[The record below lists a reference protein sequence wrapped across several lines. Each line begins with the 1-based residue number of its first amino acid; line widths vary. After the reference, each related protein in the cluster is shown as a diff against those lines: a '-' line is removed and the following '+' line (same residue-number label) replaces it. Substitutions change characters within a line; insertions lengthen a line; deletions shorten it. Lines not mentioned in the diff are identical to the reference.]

1 MASLKNEFV
10 VVLNS
15 SSCTNLFPNNSNTN
29 FRIRLPHRL
38 RLGHDWRVALGDIS
52 FSNAL
57 YSINKEQSISI
68 VIQGCDYKEI
78 RESESHEEDQHFVI
92 KIEPGRFQTID
103 ELLITIN
110 NEIKSSFVL
119 VSKSYLPLFSL
130 DSRGAVRIATGF
142 VTLAEDD
149 IRRIYVKSL
158 SPSLRQIFGT
168 ENCGIPYIHA
178 CHTNIYCYCDIV
190 NPRVVGNVTV
200 PLLRQVETKI
210 HEPYGTQVH
219 QIFRK
224 PLFCE
229 LSTYDIDE
237 IEIQLLDDT
246 GVPPVIQFGN
256 VILTLIL
263 KRFYVK

>member
-15 SSCTNLFPNNSNTN
+15 SSCTNLFPNNCNTN

-38 RLGHDWRVALGDIS
+38 QLGRDWRVALGDIS

-57 YSINKEQSISI
+57 YTINKEQSIFL
-68 VIQGCDYKEI
+68 VIQGCNYKTIGE
-78 RESESHEEDQHFVI
+78 REPHEDDQQFII
-92 KIEPGRFQTID
+92 KIEPGIYQTID

-110 NEIKSSFVL
+110 NEIRSSFL
-119 VSKSYLPLFSL
+119 IVSQSELPLFSL
-130 DSRGAVRIATGF
+130 DSRGAVRITTGF

-149 IRRIYVKSL
+149 IRRIYVKSV
-158 SPSLRQIFGT
+158 SPSLRQILGT
-168 ENCGIPYIHA
+168 ERYGFPYLHA

-200 PLLRQVETKI
+200 PLLRQVDTKI
-210 HEPYGTQVH
+210 HEPYGSQVH

-229 LSTYDIDE
+229 LSTYEINE
-237 IEIQLLDDT
+237 IEVQLLDDT

-256 VILTLIL
+256 VILSLIF
-263 KRFYVK
+263 KRF

>member
-1 MASLKNEFV
+1 MANLKNEFV

-15 SSCTNLFPNNSNTN
+15 ASCTKFFPNNFNTN
-29 FRIRLPHRL
+29 FKIRLPHRL
-38 RLGHDWRVALGDIS
+38 QLGADWKIALGDIS

-57 YSINKEQSISI
+57 YTINKEQAII
-68 VIQGCDYKEI
+68 LVIQGCDYRIIGE
-78 RESESHEEDQHFVI
+78 REPHEDDQHFVV
-92 KIEPGRFQTID
+92 KIEPGIYQTID
-103 ELLITIN
+103 ELLLAIN

-119 VSKSYLPLFSL
+119 VSQSELPVFST
-130 DSRGAVRIATGF
+130 DSRGAVRITTGF

-149 IRRIYVKSL
+149 VRKIYVKSL
-158 SPSLRQIFGT
+158 SPSLCQILGT
-168 ENCGIPYIHA
+168 ERYGFPYLHA

-200 PLLRQVETKI
+200 PLLRQVDTKV

-229 LSTYDIDE
+229 LSTYEIDE

-246 GVPPVIQFGN
+246 GIPPVIQFGN
-256 VILTLIL
+256 VILTLIF
-263 KRFYVK
+263 KRF